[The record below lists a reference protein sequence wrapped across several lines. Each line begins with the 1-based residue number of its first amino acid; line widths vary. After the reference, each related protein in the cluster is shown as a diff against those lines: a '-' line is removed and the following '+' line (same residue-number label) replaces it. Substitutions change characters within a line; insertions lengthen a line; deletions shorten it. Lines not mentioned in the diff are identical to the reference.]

1 MFFFETRCISY
12 NIVKGPLCRWK
23 GRVTPRKGWVEG
35 PQRWTY
41 WRITT
46 KRSSENWGKLMPFGG
61 GGKGAH
67 SGLRRHWA
75 RWSVALF
82 VCSVRQFAPYRWQFI
97 ASLHRTSHTGLQQS
111 GEDLVRFSS
120 REVKGQG
127 QAATTSIEILC
138 TRQILNCWRAL
149 NHNLHEYLLYL
160 IDDVLEV
167 IGSKVKVDFA

>member
-61 GGKGAH
+61 GGR
-67 SGLRRHWA
+67 GLIRACAGIGHVGQLRC
-75 RWSVALF
+75 LF
-82 VCSVRQFAPYRWQFI
+82 VLFVSSRPTAGNSSPVF
-97 ASLHRTSHTGLQQS
+97 TGLHTQVCSSPGKTWLDFQA
-111 GEDLVRFSS
+111 VR
-120 REVKGQG
+120 
-127 QAATTSIEILC
+127 
-138 TRQILNCWRAL
+138 
-149 NHNLHEYLLYL
+149 
-160 IDDVLEV
+160 
-167 IGSKVKVDFA
+167 SKVKVKRPRRALKYCALDRSWTAEGL